1 MDLSVLHEKLEGVWS
16 ATPTPFDDDLR
27 VDEESVAR
35 MVEHH
40 LKIGV
45 KGLFLAGTC
54 GEGPWMTDAERS
66 RLVRAVVAA
75 AQGRLAVAVQV
86 TDNSAGRIIDN
97 MHRAAEAGA
106 DLAVIAPPFFLMN
119 PTAEN
124 LTALYTEAIEACPLP
139 VGIYDR
145 GTHGAVQVPAETLDV
160 LYRHPR
166 VVAVK
171 DSSTNPER
179 RAIALAARAARP
191 GLRLLS
197 GDEFKCVEYI
207 AAGYDGLMLGG
218 GIMHAHLANAL
229 IAAVRA
235 GDIATGQAIEE
246 RMIRIMHAV
255 YGGETFACWLSGLKK
270 LLVEMGVFRTWRSF
284 LRYPLTDECSA
295 AIAAV
300 LRSDADALLPYRM

>member
-1 MDLSVLHEKLEGVWS
+1 MELTQLHDKLTGVWS
-16 ATPTPFDDDLR
+16 ATPTPFDDTLR

-40 LKIGV
+40 LQIGV

-54 GEGPWMTDAERS
+54 GEGPWMTDAEKS
-66 RLVRAVVAA
+66 RLIRAVVAA
-75 AQGRLAVAVQV
+75 AAGRLAVAVQV

-97 MHRAAEAGA
+97 MQRAAEAGA
-106 DLAVIAPPFFLMN
+106 DLAVIAPPYFLMN
-119 PTAEN
+119 ATADN
-124 LTALYTEAIEACPLP
+124 LTALYREAIAACPLP

-145 GTHGAVQVPAETLDV
+145 GAHGAVVIPNETLEAVYHD
-160 LYRHPR
+160 PK

-197 GDEFKCVEYI
+197 GDEFHCVEYI
-207 AAGYDGLMLGG
+207 EAGYDGLMLGG
-218 GIMHAHLANAL
+218 GIMHAHLANQL
-229 IAAVRA
+229 ITAVRA
-235 GDIATGQAIEE
+235 GDSATARAIEE
-246 RMIRIMHAV
+246 RMIRIMYAV
-255 YGGETFACWLSGLKK
+255 YGGEKITCWLSGLKK

-295 AIAAV
+295 AIDAV
-300 LRSDADALLPYRM
+300 LRSDADALLPYRK